1 VLIVPRRLAA
11 RLFPG
16 QATLTWTA
24 ASAYPRKARRDSDVK
39 EHGLA
44 FCLVREAAP
53 CWEGRRIE
61 GGFLGENERL
71 NRVRPG

>member
-24 ASAYPRKARRDSDVK
+24 ASAYPRIYPVRLGGIQMSKNMASRFASSGRPRHVGKVEELKAD
-39 EHGLA
+39 
-44 FCLVREAAP
+44 F
-53 CWEGRRIE
+53 WERMSG
-61 GGFLGENERL
+61 
-71 NRVRPG
+71 